1 MALDNQVL
9 EAKSPRTV
17 ERESVRHRV
26 QRDRPIGDF
35 FWKKRKN
42 KFNAPWIQRGVPP
55 QVLSSS

>member
-1 MALDNQVL
+1 MALDNLVL

-35 FWKKRKN
+35 FFGR
-42 KFNAPWIQRGVPP
+42 RGRI
-55 QVLSSS
+55 S